1 MASRKKKG
9 SSLLPS
15 KGGGGEDSVDS
26 MKKELVR
33 MLTVQGRT
41 CISRGRFYFFRHN
54 DSVNGF

>member
-33 MLTVQGRT
+33 VLTVQGRNLHFEGGGEFT
-41 CISRGRFYFFRHN
+41 FFN
-54 DSVNGF
+54 MTA

>member
-33 MLTVQGRT
+33 VLTVQGRT
-41 CISRGRFYFFRHN
+41 CISREGGDFTFFATTTA
-54 DSVNGF
+54 